1 MTDDIYAR
9 YEEWKGW
16 GEEQFMIATDYERAY
31 YDTEFTGITVSKE
44 NVLEIGFG
52 SGSLLAWLR
61 DKNANLYGTE
71 ISIQNQT
78 FARNHGVTILD
89 PSLSEVETLIGKFGV
104 IAVFDVF
111 EHLTHQEI
119 TQLLD
124 KAALLLRPGGH
135 LVARFPNGGSPF
147 ARFIQHG
154 DVTHVTTLTKTK
166 LTQLMIGKPFEIQR
180 AGDSAIP
187 MHGGVVTRVAKH
199 GRRILRSVF
208 ERGIRALYGY
218 DDMSFYHNMT
228 VVLRRTDDRIA
239 TVTS

>member
-1 MTDDIYAR
+1 MDESYAQ

-16 GEEQFMIATDYERAY
+16 GEDQFMVVSEYERAY
-31 YDTEFTGITVSKE
+31 YDAEFTGIPVDKE

-71 ISIQNQT
+71 ISVQNQN
-78 FARNHGVTILD
+78 FARKHGVRILHAN
-89 PSLSEVETLIGKFGV
+89 LSEVDALAGQFGV

-119 TQLLD
+119 VQVLD
-124 KAALLLRPGGH
+124 KAAMLLRPGGY
-135 LVARFPNGGSPF
+135 LIARFPNGGSPF
-147 ARFIQHG
+147 GRFIQHG
-154 DVTHVTTLTKTK
+154 DMTHVTTLTKTK
-166 LTQLMIGKPFEIQR
+166 LTQLMIGKPFDIQR

-187 MHGGVVTRVAKH
+187 MHGSFTTRIAKY
-199 GRRILRSVF
+199 GRSILRRVF
-208 ERGIRALYGY
+208 ERGISTLYGF

-228 VVLRRTDDRIA
+228 VVLRRTNDRISA
-239 TVTS
+239 VAG